1 MNDSDPTAEQHTHS
15 DRKKLQR
22 SVRFRLKGQRCHYPK
37 HEKYIRLYIQNAKQ
51 AYISACL
58 RNVVVFKKEKW
69 GYFLLFFSAVQIML
83 LLNTFV

>member
-1 MNDSDPTAEQHTHS
+1 MIAIPPPNSTHTATE
-15 DRKKLQR
+15 KKLQR